1 MIQLD
6 GAQARVSGSMTIAAA
21 SELLV
26 AGREAIAAS
35 AGGAATGGVAQTFDL
50 SAVTEVDSAGLAVM
64 FAWLR
69 EAKSRNVE
77 LTFCNLPRALTPSRR
92 CMTLPPCC
100 HKTKPLG
107 FIYGGISSNSCSRG
121 FKAFWCAKG
130 AR

>member
-6 GAQARVSGSMTIAAA
+6 GAQARVSGLMTIAAA

-26 AGREAIAAS
+26 AGREAIV
-35 AGGAATGGVAQTFDL
+35 GAADGAAQTFDL

-77 LTFCNLPRALTPSRR
+77 LTFCNLPKSLNSLAAVYDVAA
-92 CMTLPPCC
+92 MLPQ
-100 HKTKPLG
+100 T
-107 FIYGGISSNSCSRG
+107 
-121 FKAFWCAKG
+121 
-130 AR
+130 

>member
-6 GAQARVSGSMTIAAA
+6 GAQARVSGLMTIAAA

-26 AGREAIAAS
+26 AGREAIV
-35 AGGAATGGVAQTFDL
+35 GAVDGAAQTFDL

-77 LTFCNLPRALTPSRR
+77 LTFCNLPKSLNSLAAVYDVAA
-92 CMTLPPCC
+92 MLPQ
-100 HKTKPLG
+100 T
-107 FIYGGISSNSCSRG
+107 
-121 FKAFWCAKG
+121 
-130 AR
+130 

>member
-77 LTFCNLPRALTPSRR
+77 LTFCNLPKSLNSLAAVYDVAAL
-92 CMTLPPCC
+92 LPQ
-100 HKTKPLG
+100 
-107 FIYGGISSNSCSRG
+107 N
-121 FKAFWCAKG
+121 
-130 AR
+130 